1 MGKKTLKIL
10 TTDYT
15 DGTDRSWILNS
26 ILIRVIRVI
35 RG

>member
-1 MGKKTLKIL
+1 MKASHKDL

-15 DGTDRSWILNS
+15 DGTDKKMVGLSF
-26 ILIRVIRVI
+26 IRVIRVI